1 MEEKQPEKDDILKKK
16 QPPTKDTKGVQIPP
30 RPLMFW
36 FCVCVQRSLAPLFG
50 AKYVSV
56 LGFGELGC

>member
-36 FCVCVQRSLAPLFG
+36 FCACVQRSLAPLFG
-50 AKYVSV
+50 AKYD
-56 LGFGELGC
+56 FC